1 MANLT
6 SNNYKQSSSSSNARR
21 FSKKAAVA
29 AAPRANIR
37 ASAYSVNAVTGEL
50 KGFHYS
56 STSGAGGLRARGSS
70 GSLVSDS
77 SIKSNSSSGSSHSGA
92 ANTIAEECE
101 RLFCETLGAVFLGEG
116 NTTIQ
121 DSLAMGARYN
131 NMKDTTHP
139 DLATRGA
146 MGSRID
152 SAVLGP
158 KDTGLPTPEPSPD
171 GLLGP
176 RMQDLAA
183 GALTEHH
190 DCAVDEWVEVWDYAG
205 GLRFRGFVASQ
216 SGVRTLFVF
225 FDHQVMGKDLKKGLM
240 SLLELGGNADFECS
254 GLVICLDRLG
264 NQDDVADLTRDL
276 GWVGFELVTLD
287 AWSAGTACTS
297 NRWLFLGMEV

>member
-1 MANLT
+1 M
-6 SNNYKQSSSSSNARR
+6 
-21 FSKKAAVA
+21 
-29 AAPRANIR
+29 
-37 ASAYSVNAVTGEL
+37 
-50 KGFHYS
+50 
-56 STSGAGGLRARGSS
+56 
-70 GSLVSDS
+70 
-77 SIKSNSSSGSSHSGA
+77 KSNSSSGSSSGA
-92 ANTIAEECE
+92 AYTIAEECE

-121 DSLAMGARYN
+121 DSLAMGARFN
-131 NMKDTTHP
+131 NNNNKLDSTHDR
-139 DLATRGA
+139 DLATRGGA
-146 MGSRID
+146 LGIRID

-158 KDTGLPTPEPSPD
+158 KSDTGLPTPEPSPD

-176 RMQDLAA
+176 RMRDLAA
-183 GALTEHH
+183 AHAEQH
-190 DCAVDEWVEVWDYAG
+190 DCTVEEWVEVWDYSG

-216 SGVRTLFVF
+216 SGVKNLFVF

-240 SLLELGGNADFECS
+240 SLLELAGNQDFGCS

-264 NQDDVADLTRDL
+264 DQEDVADLTRDL